1 MLQIHFYNK
10 NSNLVSIDK
19 NMNFPFREVL
29 DTASTNQTTP
39 FSNIVVVGIGGS
51 DLGTRAIFNAL
62 VHPYNNELNSKKIYF
77 AGDTT
82 DPDQTLSLFDVLNL
96 SDTLFIL
103 ISKSG
108 ETIEI
113 TSYLEILQEKLKQN
127 NLKLRDHIWIVTDP
141 VKGSFRE
148 YANVH
153 QIKTFGMPTNIGGR
167 FSVLTD
173 VGLLPAGL
181 FNLNTVEML
190 KGAKEM
196 DTYFFRTV
204 NDLVSQYVQF
214 KADEYNSGK
223 NISVLMPYKY
233 GLKDFAKWYQQ
244 LWSESL
250 GKNGKGQTPVSM
262 LGPVDQHSQLQ
273 LMLDGPNDKFIT
285 IIKVRKSKTDISDM
299 NDLLNIEADATIETL
314 AKKGKPV
321 CVIEIPELNEYYLG
335 QLFYF
340 FQIAVTLFAN
350 SIGVN
355 AFDQPAVEEVKQL
368 INSKLRL

>member
-1 MLQIHFYNK
+1 
-10 NSNLVSIDK
+10 
-19 NMNFPFREVL
+19 MNFPFREVL

-181 FNLNTVEML
+181 FNLNTVEMI

>member
-29 DTASTNQTTP
+29 DNTPTNQTTP
-39 FSNIVVVGIGGS
+39 LSNIVVVGIGGS

-82 DPDQTLSLFDVLNL
+82 DPDQILSLFDVLNL
-96 SDTLFIL
+96 SDTLFL
-103 ISKSG
+103 LVSKSG

-127 NLKLRDHIWIVTDP
+127 NLKLSDHIWIVTDP
-141 VKGSFRE
+141 VKGSFRD
-148 YANVH
+148 YAKVH
-153 QIKTFGMPTNIGGR
+153 QIKTFGIPTNIGGR

-173 VGLLPAGL
+173 VGLVPASL
-181 FNLNTVEML
+181 FNLNTIEML

-214 KADEYNSGK
+214 KLDEYSSGK

-250 GKNGKGQTPVSM
+250 GKNGKGQTPISM

-273 LMLDGPNDKFIT
+273 LMLDGPDDKFVT
-285 IIKVRKSKTDISDM
+285 IIKVRKSKTDVADM
-299 NDLLNIEADATIETL
+299 NELLNIEADATIQTL
-314 AKKGKPV
+314 AKKGKPL

>member
-19 NMNFPFREVL
+19 NMHFPFREVL
-29 DTASTNQTTP
+29 DNTPTNQTTP
-39 FSNIVVVGIGGS
+39 LSNIVVVGIGGS

-82 DPDQTLSLFDVLNL
+82 DPDQILSLFDVLNL
-96 SDTLFIL
+96 SDTLFL
-103 ISKSG
+103 LVSKSG

-127 NLKLRDHIWIVTDP
+127 NLKLSDHIWIVTDP

-153 QIKTFGMPTNIGGR
+153 QIKTFGIPKNIGGR

-173 VGLLPAGL
+173 VGLVPASL
-181 FNLNTVEML
+181 FNLNTIEML

-214 KADEYNSGK
+214 KLDEYSSGK

-250 GKNGKGQTPVSM
+250 GKNGKGQTPISM

-273 LMLDGPNDKFIT
+273 LMLDGPDDKFVT
-285 IIKVRKSKTDISDM
+285 IIKVRKSKTDVADM
-299 NDLLNIEADATIETL
+299 NELLNIEADATIQTL
-314 AKKGKPV
+314 AKKGKPL

-355 AFDQPAVEEVKQL
+355 AFDQPAVEDVKQL

>member
-29 DTASTNQTTP
+29 DNTPTNQTTP
-39 FSNIVVVGIGGS
+39 LSNIVVVGIGGS

-82 DPDQTLSLFDVLNL
+82 DPDQILSLFDVLNL
-96 SDTLFIL
+96 SDTLFL
-103 ISKSG
+103 LVSKSG

-127 NLKLRDHIWIVTDP
+127 NLKLSDHIWIVTDP
-141 VKGSFRE
+141 VKGSFRD
-148 YANVH
+148 YAKVH
-153 QIKTFGMPTNIGGR
+153 QIKTFGIPTNIGGR

-173 VGLLPAGL
+173 VGLVPASL
-181 FNLNTVEML
+181 FNLNTIEML

-214 KADEYNSGK
+214 KAEEYSLGK
-223 NISVLMPYKY
+223 DIAVLMPYKY

-250 GKNGKGQTPVSM
+250 GKNGKGQTPISM

-273 LMLDGPNDKFIT
+273 LMLDGPDDKFVT
-285 IIKVRKSKTDISDM
+285 IIKVRKSKTDIADM
-299 NDLLNIEADATIETL
+299 NELLNIEADATIETL

-350 SIGVN
+350 KISVN
-355 AFDQPAVEEVKQL
+355 AFDQPAVDEVKQL